1 MFSFFLALFF
11 LYFFKEILCKLA
23 YTIKY
28 DLSLSHHLNSDNFL
42 SLSRHLNSD
51 NDHNLL
57 SPILPNF
64 LQTIP
69 RLNYLKIDGSRLDWN
84 KLNSSLTS
92 VFLHLMHLPT
102 ITRIDLSYISN
113 FPLPRL
119 SLSDPCMPCGHSYE
133 QPYVNVMVC
142 VTVCQIHACPP
153 TTANHWQFWSN
164 WQYQLWRRPHG
175 VFFPNNYSYL
185 ILLPLNNN
193 DGHLIS
199 GRMMVQ
205 AESPRSQMAR

>member
-1 MFSFFLALFF
+1 MTFNFYLDFVPCSHFSWLFFF

-84 KLNSSLTS
+84 KLNSSLIS
-92 VFLHLMHLPT
+92 VFLHLLHLPT
-102 ITRIDLSYISN
+102 IIRIDLSYISN

-153 TTANHWQFWSN
+153 TTANHWQF
-164 WQYQLWRRPHG
+164 
-175 VFFPNNYSYL
+175 
-185 ILLPLNNN
+185 
-193 DGHLIS
+193 
-199 GRMMVQ
+199 
-205 AESPRSQMAR
+205 